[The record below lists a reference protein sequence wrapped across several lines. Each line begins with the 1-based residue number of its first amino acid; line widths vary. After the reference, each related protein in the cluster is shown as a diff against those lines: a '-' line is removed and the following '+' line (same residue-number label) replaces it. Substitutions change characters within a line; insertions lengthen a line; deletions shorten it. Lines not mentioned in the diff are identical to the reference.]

1 MFLVHLPPKTPYLDE
16 LRKSQREHLVL
27 GVDVVGRSAQKRRD
41 SVMNGAVATVMA
53 AQQTSRHPVDG
64 DVGGQ
69 EEHQLEAE
77 DFAQSRQ
84 EAVGAFVQQ
93 RELGDHGPGELDGES
108 GERVF
113 EDALWKFKML
123 LSEDFNVTGI
133 LKLSRN

>member
-1 MFLVHLPPKTPYLDE
+1 MFLVHPPPKTPYLEE

-27 GVDVVGRSAQKRRD
+27 GVDVVRRSAQKRRD
-41 SVMNGAVATVMA
+41 SVMHGVIATMMA

-64 DVGGQ
+64 NVGGQ

-113 EDALWKFKML
+113 EDALLMIRML
-123 LSEDFNVTGI
+123 LSEEMYIT
-133 LKLSRN
+133 L